1 MKSYNIIIVI
11 IVIIIVVILALFF
24 HIFMKN
30 NIESFSNYLN
40 TNKSHTVNLPI
51 NTTVSCK
58 NFCNP
63 QNICAL
69 TGDQCSDDVDC
80 CPALENKYNSKNIY
94 NDEKRKEKTDIIFNI
109 SESILTTDIGT
120 NAKSIDSKNDLPINL
135 YNGPNLWEESANVG
149 MELYDKRY
157 NPPIEFLSSVP
168 HYPFIT
174 TLTGEFLSNFP
185 PASNIHIY

>member
-1 MKSYNIIIVI
+1 MKSYIIV
-11 IVIIIVVILALFF
+11 IVIIIVVMLVLIF
-24 HIFMKN
+24 HKFMKN

-40 TNKSHTVNLPI
+40 TNKSHTVDLPI

-63 QNICAL
+63 RNICAL

-80 CPALENKYNSKNIY
+80 CPVLANEY
-94 NDEKRKEKTDIIFNI
+94 NDNDIHNKENNRGKEGIIDDVIFNPAY
-109 SESILTTDIGT
+109 SILTTDIGS
-120 NAKSIDSKNDLPINL
+120 NAKPIDSKNDLPVNL

-157 NPPIEFLSSVP
+157 NPSIEFLSSVP
-168 HYPFIT
+168 RYPFIT

-185 PASNIHIY
+185 PASNI